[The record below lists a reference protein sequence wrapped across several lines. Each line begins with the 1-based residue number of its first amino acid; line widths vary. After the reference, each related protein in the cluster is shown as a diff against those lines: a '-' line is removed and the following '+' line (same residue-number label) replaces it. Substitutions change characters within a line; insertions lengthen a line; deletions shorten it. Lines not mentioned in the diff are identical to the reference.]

1 MANKFAGFKPE
12 TLTKKILPALGY
24 DGPTDEKS
32 INAFLAASPA
42 AAAKMGKYTMLARQM
57 VEGKPIR
64 GMAPGGDV
72 RDKLGIGKKT
82 PAQVSREVH
91 GNASPYSKAEKR
103 YSIPG
108 GTLRERHDA
117 AMAGEISVADVVRGG
132 ESPGDDKKGGVDGST
147 TPIDTNTT
155 VTGTGTEDS
164 TATDTT
170 NTTTTEQ
177 QPTNPNLTM
186 PSGSAATRQ
195 LTQDGGAQGAAY
207 KPGTADIT
215 DDMIAGG
222 QINPEIGQAGD
233 TTQAQ
238 QTMAEQTGVAA
249 MPDSLQAPTVDAT
262 KSAGAVADAARQS
275 KAAQGT
281 VSSQAQMTAAQM
293 DPNQAASL
301 GLDAA
306 QLGQAQTVDA
316 PDAMQVTQDQLV
328 SGSAVDQK
336 QVEETLALSEAAS
349 VADELGDLMQDFDGG
364 DTPAWAAGAM
374 RAANAAMAA
383 RGLSSSSMAGM
394 AVVQAAMESALPIAQ
409 MDAANKQQMAMA
421 KAEQRAKF
429 MGMEFDQNF
438 QTKVKNAAR
447 ISEIANINFSAE
459 QQVALENA
467 RLAQTV
473 DLANLSNKQA
483 KVMADAAT
491 MSQIDMANL
500 DNRQQAAKQQA
511 DAFLAMDFKNLD
523 NEQENSMFQ
532 SQAIVQ
538 SMFTDAAADN
548 AAKQF
553 NATSQAQTD
562 QFFASLSTQVEQFN
576 AEQSNAMSRFNA
588 GEANAL
594 EQFNAAQD
602 NLRDQFNA
610 TNHLVVAQAN
620 TQWFQNLTTADNAA
634 INQANRDEALAANNL
649 TMTAY
654 NNMVQRE
661 RDILAWAWQSGENQS
676 ERQNNIA
683 IAKITGGKDADGT
696 SSLLGKI
703 AGKLVDNAANIIF
716 DGITDFNPF
725 SAVSS

>member
-42 AAAKMGKYTMLARQM
+42 AAAKMGRYTMLARQM
-57 VEGKPIR
+57 VEGKPIK
-64 GMAPGGDV
+64 GMASGGDI
-72 RDKLGIGKKT
+72 RDKLGIGKET
-82 PAQVSREVH
+82 PAQVSRRVH
-91 GNASPYSKAEKR
+91 GNASPYSKAEAR

-108 GTLRERHDA
+108 GTPGERHDA
-117 AMAGEISVADVVRGG
+117 AMAGEISVAEAVRGG

-147 TPIDTNTT
+147 TPIDKTNNNTNNTNTT
-155 VTGTGTEDS
+155 
-164 TATDTT
+164 TDTTT

-195 LTQDGGAQGAAY
+195 ITAEGGAQKVAY
-207 KPGTADIT
+207 KPATAGVT

-222 QINPEIGQAGD
+222 EINPEVGQAGD
-233 TTQAQ
+233 ATQAQ

-262 KSAGAVADAARQS
+262 KSAGAVADAARQA

-473 DLANLSNKQA
+473 DLANLSNRQA

-500 DNRQQAAKQQA
+500 NNRQQAAKQQA

-523 NEQENSMFQ
+523 NEQETSMFQ

-716 DGITDFNPF
+716 DGVTDFDPF

>member
-42 AAAKMGKYTMLARQM
+42 AAAKMGRYTMLARQM
-57 VEGKPIR
+57 VEGKPVS
-64 GMAPGGDV
+64 GAFLGGLFGGPKMGTPEYAAQTKATHEKALKQQA
-72 RDKLGIGKKT
+72 DKETLRSGT
-82 PAQVSREVH
+82 L
-91 GNASPYSKAEKR
+91 AEKLKVTND
-103 YSIPG
+103 PA
-108 GTLRERHDA
+108 LA
-117 AMAGEISVADVVRGG
+117 VRGIPD
-132 ESPGDDKKGGVDGST
+132 SGSSSQQQ
-147 TPIDTNTT
+147 TNAYNAQLAQDNNNKTQ
-155 VTGTGTEDS
+155 ES

-170 NTTTTEQ
+170 TTSE

-195 LTQDGGAQGAAY
+195 LTQKGGAQEVAY
-207 KPGTADIT
+207 KPDTTGVT
-215 DDMIAGG
+215 DDMVTGG
-222 QINPEIGQAGD
+222 QIETGVGQAGD
-233 TTQAQ
+233 ATQAQ

-249 MPDSLQAPTVDAT
+249 MPDSLQAATVDT
-262 KSAGAVADAARQS
+262 TTSAGAVGEAARAS

-281 VSSQAQMTAAQM
+281 VSQQALIDPAQQ
-293 DPNQAASL
+293 DPMQASAL
-301 GLDAA
+301 NLQAA
-306 QLGQAQTVDA
+306 QLDQAQKVDA
-316 PDAMQVTQDQLV
+316 PDAMQVTQDQLID
-328 SGSAVDQK
+328 GSAVDQK

-349 VADELGDLMQDFDGG
+349 VADELGGLMKDFDGG

-447 ISEIANINFSAE
+447 ISEVANINFTAD

-467 RLAQTV
+467 RMAQTV
-473 DLANLSNKQA
+473 DLANLNNKQA
-483 KVMADAAT
+483 KLMADAAT
-491 MSQIDMANL
+491 LSQMDMANLNNRQQAQVQNAKTFLQMDMANL
-500 DNRQQAAKQQA
+500 DN
-511 DAFLAMDFKNLD
+511 
-523 NEQENSMFQ
+523 EQMNSMFQ
-532 SQAIVQ
+532 AQSIVN
-538 SMFTDAAADN
+538 SLFTDTAADN
-548 AAKQF
+548 ASKQF
-553 NATSQAQTD
+553 NATSQMQTD
-562 QFFASLSTQVEQFN
+562 QYFASLSSTVEQFN
-576 AEQSNAMSRFNA
+576 AEQSNFISRFNA

-594 EQFNAAQD
+594 SQFNAAQD

-610 TNHLVVAQAN
+610 TNHLVVSQAN

-634 INQANRDEALAANNL
+634 LNQANRDEALAANNL

-683 IAKITGGKDADGT
+683 VAKITGGKDADGT
-696 SSLLGKI
+696 SNILGKI

-716 DGITDFNPF
+716 DGVTDFDPF
-725 SAVSS
+725 SAVSF